1 MNMKKLATLVSAV
14 ALSATVSANAMAKDT
29 IALVVSTLNNPFFV
43 SLKDGAQKEADKL
56 GYNLVVLDND
66 NRAAID
72 TGLFGSARLLRVL
85 TDTDSE
91 GVSFAL
97 QMDCE
102 SISEARRWHDET
114 ATLLRDDMFQRWGDK
129 VLFFTTYLKD
139 AE

>member
-1 MNMKKLATLVSAV
+1 MSRIENDLYDPKKN
-14 ALSATVSANAMAKDT
+14 ANFTARDKPVLNT
-29 IALVVSTLNNPFFV
+29 RSTKNRQTHIMYILNTTFHV
-43 SLKDGAQKEADKL
+43 
-56 GYNLVVLDND
+56 D
-66 NRAAID
+66 NRVRRDFLDWARKVYMPAAID

-85 TDTDSE
+85 TDTDPE

>member
-1 MNMKKLATLVSAV
+1 MLNTR
-14 ALSATVSANAMAKDT
+14 
-29 IALVVSTLNNPFFV
+29 STKNRQTHIMYILNTTFHV
-43 SLKDGAQKEADKL
+43 
-56 GYNLVVLDND
+56 D
-66 NRAAID
+66 NRVCRDFLDWARKVYMPAAID

-114 ATLLRDDMFQRWGDK
+114 ATLLRDDMSQRWGDK

>member
-1 MNMKKLATLVSAV
+1 MICTTRKKTLTLQRETYRAQY
-14 ALSATVSANAMAKDT
+14 TVDKKQTNTMY
-29 IALVVSTLNNPFFV
+29 ILNTTFHV
-43 SLKDGAQKEADKL
+43 
-56 GYNLVVLDND
+56 D
-66 NRAAID
+66 NRVRRDFLDWARKVYMPAAID

-85 TDTDSE
+85 TDTDPE

-114 ATLLRDDMFQRWGDK
+114 ATLLRDDMSQRWGDK
-129 VLFFTTYLKD
+129 VLFFTTYLKE

>member
-1 MNMKKLATLVSAV
+1 MSRIENDLYAPKKN
-14 ALSATVSANAMAKDT
+14 ANFTARDVPYSIHGRQKNRQTHIMY
-29 IALVVSTLNNPFFV
+29 ILNTTFHV
-43 SLKDGAQKEADKL
+43 
-56 GYNLVVLDND
+56 D
-66 NRAAID
+66 NRVRRDFLDWARKVYMPAAID

-114 ATLLRDDMFQRWGDK
+114 ATLLRDDMSQRWGDK

>member
-1 MNMKKLATLVSAV
+1 MSRIENDLYDPKKN
-14 ALSATVSANAMAKDT
+14 ANFTARDEPCSIHGRQKNRQTHIMY
-29 IALVVSTLNNPFFV
+29 ILNTTFHV
-43 SLKDGAQKEADKL
+43 
-56 GYNLVVLDND
+56 D
-66 NRAAID
+66 NRVRRDFLDWARKVYMPAAID

-85 TDTDSE
+85 TDTDPE

-114 ATLLRDDMFQRWGDK
+114 ATLLRDDMSQRWGDK

>member
-1 MNMKKLATLVSAV
+1 MY
-14 ALSATVSANAMAKDT
+14 
-29 IALVVSTLNNPFFV
+29 ILNTTFHV
-43 SLKDGAQKEADKL
+43 
-56 GYNLVVLDND
+56 D
-66 NRAAID
+66 NRVRRDFLDWARKVYMLAAID

-114 ATLLRDDMFQRWGDK
+114 ATLLRDDMSQRWGDK